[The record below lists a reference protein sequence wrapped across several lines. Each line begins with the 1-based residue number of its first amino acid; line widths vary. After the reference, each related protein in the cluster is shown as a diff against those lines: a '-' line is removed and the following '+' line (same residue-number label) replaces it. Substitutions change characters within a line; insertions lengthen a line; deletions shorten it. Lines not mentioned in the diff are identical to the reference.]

1 MRTRALA
8 AAVVLAAS
16 LTGLTACGDSGG
28 TTVTTKDAKVKVD
41 KDKVTVQTSEGTA
54 TIGQGLPDGFPK
66 GDIPLLDEKVVNG
79 VKGADGGPFAWSVV
93 MTSARPIDDLSKQ
106 VTQAFG
112 AAGYTAARANELGDV
127 SIHQFT
133 NATYDVGV
141 TIARTGDGVTIT
153 YLVKNKS

>member
-8 AAVVLAAS
+8 AAFVLVAS
-16 LTGLTACGDSGG
+16 AGSLTACGDS
-28 TTVTTKDAKVKVD
+28 TSVTTKDTKVKVD
-41 KDKVTVQTSEGTA
+41 KNKVTVQTSEGTA

-66 GDIPLLDEKVVNG
+66 GDVPLLGEKVVNG
-79 VKGADGGPFAWSVV
+79 VKGADGGPFLWSVV
-93 MTSARPIDDLSKQ
+93 MTSARPVDDLSKQ
-106 VTQAFG
+106 VTHDFG

-127 SIHQFT
+127 SIHEFT

-153 YLVKNKS
+153 YLVKKKS